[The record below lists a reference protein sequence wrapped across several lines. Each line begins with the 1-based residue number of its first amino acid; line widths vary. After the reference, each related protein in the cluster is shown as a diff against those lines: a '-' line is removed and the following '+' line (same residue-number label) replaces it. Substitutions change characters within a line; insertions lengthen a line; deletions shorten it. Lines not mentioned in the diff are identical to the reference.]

1 MDSEYLDPAWTSG
14 ESLDWFWQLISD
26 WMTPPGGILGRS
38 DWEEVSGVEPEHTG
52 GIMYLT
58 WAGNPLWDLRPDHL
72 FLQECFYF
80 PLKPSL
86 YFNLSVTAVHNS
98 KKLPGLNPLAWTM
111 DGWK

>member
-1 MDSEYLDPAWTSG
+1 
-14 ESLDWFWQLISD
+14 
-26 WMTPPGGILGRS
+26 
-38 DWEEVSGVEPEHTG
+38 
-52 GIMYLT
+52 MYLT

-98 KKLPGLNPLAWTM
+98 KKLPGLNPLA
-111 DGWK
+111 

>member
-58 WAGNPLWDLRPDHL
+58 WAGNASGSTSWSPFLAGVFL
-72 FLQECFYF
+72 FSIKALVV
-80 PLKPSL
+80 L
-86 YFNLSVTAVHNS
+86 
-98 KKLPGLNPLAWTM
+98 
-111 DGWK
+111 